1 MAELAS
7 HIAEIFTWYQGTFN
21 VDEFNLA
28 KYIYDKGDISQSSNI
43 FQKFEINFA
52 EAKKAIEDSDEA
64 NYFNNWTLKAGEAVF
79 IGPLPKIQAIRGFLY
94 NHIYHILNLHLIYLG
109 HNYGL
114 LYDVHKYK
122 YLLNLLLKQCQQES
136 RYQ

>member
-1 MAELAS
+1 MVAELAS

-94 NHIYHILNLHLIYLG
+94 NHIYHHRGELIAHLKAMGNKVPSL
-109 HNYGL
+109 YGP
-114 LYDVHKYK
+114 
-122 YLLNLLLKQCQQES
+122 NFEES
-136 RYQ
+136 KCL

>member
-7 HIAEIFTWYQGTFN
+7 HIAEIFSWYQETFN
-21 VDEFNLA
+21 VNKFNLA

-94 NHIYHILNLHLIYLG
+94 NHIYHHRGELIAHLRATGNKVPSL
-109 HNYGL
+109 YGP
-114 LYDVHKYK
+114 
-122 YLLNLLLKQCQQES
+122 NFEES
-136 RYQ
+136 KCL

>member
-1 MAELAS
+1 MNRLTVRLYDNVVS
-7 HIAEIFTWYQGTFN
+7 LKN

-94 NHIYHILNLHLIYLG
+94 NHIYHHRGELIAHLRATGNKVPSL
-109 HNYGL
+109 YGP
-114 LYDVHKYK
+114 
-122 YLLNLLLKQCQQES
+122 NFEES
-136 RYQ
+136 KCL

>member
-1 MAELAS
+1 MVAELAS
-7 HIAEIFTWYQGTFN
+7 HSAEIFTWYQGTFN

-79 IGPLPKIQAIRGFLY
+79 IGPFQGQIIIVNQFAWPQTA
-94 NHIYHILNLHLIYLG
+94 
-109 HNYGL
+109 
-114 LYDVHKYK
+114 
-122 YLLNLLLKQCQQES
+122 
-136 RYQ
+136 

>member
-1 MAELAS
+1 MVAELAS

-64 NYFNNWTLKAGEAVF
+64 NYWPFTQNTGNKRV
-79 IGPLPKIQAIRGFLY
+79 PLQS
-94 NHIYHILNLHLIYLG
+94 HISSQGRAN
-109 HNYGL
+109 
-114 LYDVHKYK
+114 
-122 YLLNLLLKQCQQES
+122 CS
-136 RYQ
+136 P